1 MVQEKVILPVVLEH
15 WNLCNPCV
23 EGQLNE
29 SSPRLIFKIRT
40 DSGRYVLKGFPCEIS
55 ETRIRSNVRAHLF
68 LGNEK
73 DFAPQIYPLMEGG
86 YYVSDQGYWF
96 YLMGYIE
103 GRQMKETPE
112 DEYRIGVATRKLHNL
127 QGYSLK
133 SPEIQSKRRFYEWF
147 RDRSFVKEFDAILD
161 NIPDFERLDQCFA
174 HTDIGP
180 HNTML
185 RQDGKVVFVD
195 LDDAGIGSRY
205 LDLGWPFIMQF
216 VDYNHETGAMH
227 YRFDL
232 AESFLRGYYGEA
244 GITREEYDLLFFGA
258 EQMHISYMQSYGPDD
273 IDPLWRILNYGID
286 QKKILWDIINKEN

>member
-1 MVQEKVILPVVLEH
+1 MVQEKVIIPAVLEH

-29 SSPRLIFKIRT
+29 KSPRLIFKIST
-40 DSGRYVLKGFPCEIS
+40 DSGRFVLKGFPCEIS

-68 LGNEK
+68 LGKEK
-73 DFAPQIYPLMEGG
+73 DFAPQIYPLKEGG

-161 NIPDFERLDQCFA
+161 NIPDFERLD
-174 HTDIGP
+174 
-180 HNTML
+180 
-185 RQDGKVVFVD
+185 
-195 LDDAGIGSRY
+195 
-205 LDLGWPFIMQF
+205 
-216 VDYNHETGAMH
+216 
-227 YRFDL
+227 
-232 AESFLRGYYGEA
+232 
-244 GITREEYDLLFFGA
+244 
-258 EQMHISYMQSYGPDD
+258 
-273 IDPLWRILNYGID
+273 
-286 QKKILWDIINKEN
+286 